1 MGAKILVVE
10 DEAIISADLEST
22 IASLGHVVVGVV
34 DSGLRAISLAKSL
47 LPDIIFMDIH
57 LRGNLDGIETASLI
71 DGILEKEI
79 AFVFLSASPKEYYRQ
94 NLFGKYIWVQ
104 KPYSPNEIEQAIKR
118 SEIETA

>member
-104 KPYSPNEIEQAIKR
+104 KPYSPNEIEEAINEAK
-118 SEIETA
+118 

>member
-22 IASLGHVVVGVV
+22 IASLGHDVVGVI
-34 DSGLRAISLAKSL
+34 DSGLGAISLAKSL

-79 AFVFLSASPKEYYRQ
+79 AFVFLSASPKEYYGQ
-94 NLFGKYIWVQ
+94 NWNGKHVWIQ
-104 KPYSPNEIEQAIKR
+104 KPYSHHEIEEAIKR
-118 SEIETA
+118 SEKESM